1 MSGREGSQ
9 NLSEPFSQ
17 HMVKA
22 VVPNVNVSVLAAK
35 TGKHSKAKTPNSG
48 VLINT
53 QSMLFCKDFLGLV
66 WAKYG
71 LKKYSSQIS

>member
-1 MSGREGSQ
+1 MSARKGSQ

-22 VVPNVNVSVLAAK
+22 VVPNVNVSALAAK
-35 TGKHSKAKTPNSG
+35 TGQDSKAKTPNSG

-53 QSMLFCKDFLGLV
+53 QAMLFA
-66 WAKYG
+66 W
-71 LKKYSSQIS
+71 I